1 MKLVFSLF
9 NFINASF
16 RLLWLGFHFAYGL
29 MLLVVYRLRW
39 GANWFYTKQGARSVQ
54 KWFKQ
59 GSRILGLKIQLSGSS
74 SLHSSILV
82 SNHISWLD
90 IVAIAAS
97 SPVTFVSKSDL
108 ASWPIVGILAKSSG
122 TVFIKRGSLFSMH
135 QTMNQLVD
143 ILELDRSIIFFPE
156 GTTTRGENVKKFNSG
171 LFETAYKS
179 SSPVQPVTISYYRD
193 CLPDRDT
200 APYVDDDHFLKHLWT
215 HLFRGKL
222 HVQIDFLDEI
232 QPKKHSRRFLA
243 DICHSRITEVLNTSV
258 MLTRDYPLE
267 IKDLE
272 HILLS

>member
-1 MKLVFSLF
+1 MKLVFSIYS
-9 NFINASF
+9 FIHASF
-16 RLLWLGFHFAYGL
+16 RLLWLGLHFAYGL

-39 GANWFYTKQGARSVQ
+39 GANWFYTGQGARAVQ

-74 SLHSSILV
+74 SLHSSMLV

-108 ASWPIVGILAKSSG
+108 ESWPIVGVLAKSSG

-156 GTTTRGENVKKFNSG
+156 GTTTRGEDVKRFNSG

-179 SSPVQPVTISYYRD
+179 SSPVQPVTISYYRN
-193 CLPDRDT
+193 CQPDRDV

-215 HLFRGKL
+215 LLFRGKL

-232 QPKKHSRRFLA
+232 QPEKYSRRHLA
-243 DICHSRITEVLNTSV
+243 NVCHYRISEVLKTSA
-258 MLTRDYPLE
+258 MITQDYPVD
-267 IKDLE
+267 IKDAGY
-272 HILLS
+272 ILLT